1 MSRRHQMISLPT
13 PEIRETLS
21 LIGSCTTSDPDL
33 LASRIPS
40 ALEQIDRAVVAGDPK
55 ILARWATS
63 AARTLDSQDV
73 CNLIYAGCNAYAKV
87 WAKRYGRTDLSKVV
101 GFLLSARHHVA
112 DAVLARD
119 SALAATA

>member
-1 MSRRHQMISLPT
+1 MISLPT

-21 LIGSCTTSDPDL
+21 LIGSCTTSDPEE
-33 LASRIPS
+33 LAPRIPG
-40 ALEQIDRAVVAGDPK
+40 ALETIDRAVISGDPT

-63 AARTLDSQDV
+63 TARTMDSQDV

-87 WAKRYGRTDLSKVV
+87 WAKRYGRNDLSQVV
-101 GFLLSARHHVA
+101 GFLLRARHHVA

-119 SALAATA
+119 SGLAATA

>member
-1 MSRRHQMISLPT
+1 MTSLPN

-21 LIGSCTTSDPDL
+21 LIKSCTTSDPDA
-33 LASRIPS
+33 LASRVPG

-63 AARTLDSQDV
+63 TARTMDSRDV

-87 WAKRYGRTDLSKVV
+87 WARRYGRTELSKVV

-112 DAVLARD
+112 DAVLSKD
-119 SALAATA
+119 QPLAATA

>member
-1 MSRRHQMISLPT
+1 MIGLKSLPT

-21 LIGSCTTSDPDL
+21 LIKSCTSSDPEAL
-33 LASRIPS
+33 ESRIPG
-40 ALEQIDRAVVAGDPK
+40 ALEQIDRAVLAGDPK

-63 AARTLDSQDV
+63 TARTMDSRDV

-87 WAKRYGRTDLSKVV
+87 WAKRYGRNDLSKVV

-112 DAVLARD
+112 DAVLAQD
-119 SALAATA
+119 LPLAATA